1 MTLNDLLFDEIR
13 YFVDVLKSDQLSE
26 EVQLFVDGTWKSYE
40 DNADSN
46 DKSCKKDSTSSPCGS
61 PNREV
66 GYYCFNLV
74 VLVWAHIIYDS
85 FFLIYFLGV
94 NG

>member
-1 MTLNDLLFDEIR
+1 MIFNDSLFDKIR

-46 DKSCKKDSTSSPCGS
+46 DKSIKKDSTSSPGGS

-66 GYYCFNLV
+66 GLRHFNRV
-74 VLVWAHIIYDS
+74 VIISGLYDIIYDFCE
-85 FFLIYFLGV
+85 FF
-94 NG
+94 